1 MPSLKEIM
9 SRLRELGLESEYRYR
24 AETRRIPECLDA
36 SETLRGI
43 TSGIRSGRRWMILV
57 TEGRILLLTKPT
69 ISSPDLIALDRTDIR
84 DVTTERGLIF
94 GTVTIVTEKDSYTFS
109 NVLKKSLPTFIS
121 AASPNTDKDSE

>member
-1 MPSLKEIM
+1 
-9 SRLRELGLESEYRYR
+9 
-24 AETRRIPECLDA
+24 
-36 SETLRGI
+36 
-43 TSGIRSGRRWMILV
+43 MILV